1 MITKIAFHGIEHQ
14 PNIIIFVWDCYNLVE
29 SKPRQIMKI
38 NSKSTKYWMIKLIK
52 KKAKKNSIRIK
63 INERWDFFKKKK
75 LFIIVIKLDS
85 IIQPWNT
92 RSDSLFNQGL
102 KLIRIRDDSIW
113 DLKTTS
119 KNMI

>member
-52 KKAKKNSIRIK
+52 KKSQK
-63 INERWDFFKKKK
+63 E
-75 LFIIVIKLDS
+75 
-85 IIQPWNT
+85 
-92 RSDSLFNQGL
+92 FNQN
-102 KLIRIRDDSIW
+102 
-113 DLKTTS
+113 
-119 KNMI
+119 KNKWKMRFF

>member
-52 KKAKKNSIRIK
+52 KAKKNSIRIK
-63 INERWDFFKKKK
+63 INERWDFFKK
-75 LFIIVIKLDS
+75 
-85 IIQPWNT
+85 
-92 RSDSLFNQGL
+92 
-102 KLIRIRDDSIW
+102 
-113 DLKTTS
+113 
-119 KNMI
+119 